1 MTSPFR
7 KRSDRERKR
16 LSEIER
22 LELVERAKQTL
33 QSELPGD
40 SRGPSEPLTRADCVL
55 IGRAIR
61 DGWDVPEAKRLEIV
75 QQTLQALD
83 SPDEWLSLAAV
94 RLVVLMEAANHE
106 KR

>member
-7 KRSDRERKR
+7 KRSDQERKR
-16 LSEIER
+16 LNEIER

-33 QSELPGD
+33 KSELPGD
-40 SRGPSEPLTRADCVL
+40 SRGPSEPLTRTDCIL

-61 DGWDVPEAKRLEIV
+61 GGWNVSEAKRKEIV
-75 QQTLQALD
+75 SQTLAALNSD
-83 SPDEWLSLAAV
+83 DEWLTLAAV
-94 RLVVLMEAANHE
+94 RLVVLMEAANHA

>member
-16 LSEIER
+16 LTEAER

-40 SRGPSEPLTRADCVL
+40 SRGPCEPLTRTDCIL
-55 IGRAIR
+55 IRRAILA
-61 DGWDVPEAKRLEIV
+61 GWNIPEAKRLEIV
-75 QQTLQALD
+75 QQTLAALNSD
-83 SPDEWLSLAAV
+83 DEWLSLAAV
-94 RLVVLMEAANHE
+94 RLVIAMEAANHA

>member
-1 MTSPFR
+1 MTSPNR

-40 SRGPSEPLTRADCVL
+40 SRGPCEPLTRTDCVL

-75 QQTLQALD
+75 QQTLAALNSD
-83 SPDEWLSLAAV
+83 DERLTLAAV
-94 RLVVLMEAANHE
+94 RLVIAMEAANHA